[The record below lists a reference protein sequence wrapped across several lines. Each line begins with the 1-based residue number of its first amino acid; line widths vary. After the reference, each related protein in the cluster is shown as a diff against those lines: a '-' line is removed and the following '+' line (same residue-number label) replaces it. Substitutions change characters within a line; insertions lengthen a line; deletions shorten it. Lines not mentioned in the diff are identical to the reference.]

1 MKEKNTLLD
10 DEDNDDWKQILMG
23 ILNVLFLELVI

>member
-10 DEDNDDWKQILMG
+10 DEDNDDWKQMLMG
-23 ILNVLFLELVI
+23 IVNVLFLELVL

>member
-1 MKEKNTLLD
+1 MNEKNTLLD

-23 ILNVLFLELVI
+23 ILNVLFLELVL